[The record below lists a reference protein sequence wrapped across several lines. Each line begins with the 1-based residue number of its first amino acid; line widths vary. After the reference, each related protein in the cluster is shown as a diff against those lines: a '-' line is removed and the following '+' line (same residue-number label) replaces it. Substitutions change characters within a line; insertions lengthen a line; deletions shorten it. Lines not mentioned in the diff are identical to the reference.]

1 MGALALTFLP
11 LMKRKPTKKPIL
23 PKDVREV
30 QEAAAEASWDALE
43 RYRDTGEM
51 VPIVR
56 DGKLAL
62 VTVDEA
68 MRMRPDYEE
77 RKAANAAW
85 RRQNL
90 IDQFAAA
97 GIELTP
103 DVWER
108 LRADRR
114 QALEDD
120 LAWMGEKV
128 VKGEKGERVV
138 KGERG
143 EKNGI

>member
-1 MGALALTFLP
+1 
-11 LMKRKPTKKPIL
+11 MK
-23 PKDVREV
+23 PKANWTEDMRNV
-30 QEAAAEASWDALE
+30 QEAASAATWDALE

-51 VPIVR
+51 VPVMK
-56 DGKLAL
+56 DGKLAFA
-62 VTVDEA
+62 TVDEA
-68 MRMRPDYEE
+68 MRMRDDYEE

-85 RRQNL
+85 RRKNL

-108 LRADRR
+108 LAADRR

-120 LAWMGEKV
+120 LAW
-128 VKGEKGERVV
+128 
-138 KGERG
+138 
-143 EKNGI
+143 IHP

>member
-1 MGALALTFLP
+1 MDTTDWPEDA
-11 LMKRKPTKKPIL
+11 RQ
-23 PKDVREV
+23 V
-30 QEAAAEASWDALE
+30 QEAAAEATWDALE

-51 VPIVR
+51 VPVMK

-68 MRMRPDYEE
+68 IRMRDDYEQ

-85 RRQNL
+85 RRKNL
-90 IDQFAAA
+90 IDQFALA

-108 LRADRR
+108 LAADRR

-120 LAWMGEKV
+120 LAW
-128 VKGEKGERVV
+128 
-138 KGERG
+138 
-143 EKNGI
+143 IQP

>member
-1 MGALALTFLP
+1 
-11 LMKRKPTKKPIL
+11 MKRNPIKKPIM

-51 VPIVR
+51 VPIMR

-85 RRQNL
+85 RRKNL

-97 GIELTP
+97 GIALTP

-108 LRADRR
+108 LEADRR

-120 LAWMGEKV
+120 LTWIREGQPWCAKRSSAELT
-128 VKGEKGERVV
+128 E
-138 KGERG
+138 
-143 EKNGI
+143 

>member
-1 MGALALTFLP
+1 MID
-11 LMKRKPTKKPIL
+11 KK
-23 PKDVREV
+23 DWTEDMRQV
-30 QEAAAEASWDALE
+30 QKAAAEATWDALE

-51 VPIVR
+51 VPVVK
-56 DGKLAL
+56 DGRLAL

-68 MRMRPDYEE
+68 MRMRDDYEE

-85 RRQNL
+85 RRRNL

-97 GIELTP
+97 GLELTP

-108 LRADRR
+108 LAADRR

-120 LAWMGEKV
+120 LAW
-128 VKGEKGERVV
+128 
-138 KGERG
+138 
-143 EKNGI
+143 IHP

>member
-1 MGALALTFLP
+1 MD
-11 LMKRKPTKKPIL
+11 MKDWPEDARQ
-23 PKDVREV
+23 V
-30 QEAAAEASWDALE
+30 QEAASEATWDALE
-43 RYRDTGEM
+43 RYRYTGDM
-51 VPIVR
+51 VPVMK

-68 MRMRPDYEE
+68 MRMRDDYEE

-85 RRQNL
+85 RRRNL

-97 GIELTP
+97 GLELTP

-108 LRADRR
+108 LAADRR

-120 LAWMGEKV
+120 LAW
-128 VKGEKGERVV
+128 
-138 KGERG
+138 
-143 EKNGI
+143 IHP

>member
-1 MGALALTFLP
+1 MIDRTDWPEDA
-11 LMKRKPTKKPIL
+11 RQ
-23 PKDVREV
+23 V
-30 QEAAAEASWDALE
+30 QEAASEATWDALE

-51 VPIVR
+51 VPVMQ

-68 MRMRPDYEE
+68 MRMRDDYEE

-85 RRQNL
+85 RRKNL

-97 GIELTP
+97 GLELTP

-108 LRADRR
+108 LAADRR
-114 QALEDD
+114 QALKDE
-120 LAWMGEKV
+120 LAW
-128 VKGEKGERVV
+128 
-138 KGERG
+138 
-143 EKNGI
+143 IHP

>member
-1 MGALALTFLP
+1 MTDRRNWPEDA
-11 LMKRKPTKKPIL
+11 RQ
-23 PKDVREV
+23 V
-30 QEAAAEASWDALE
+30 QEAASEATWDALE

-51 VPIVR
+51 VP
-56 DGKLAL
+56 GKLAL

-68 MRMRPDYEE
+68 MRMRDDYEQ

-85 RRQNL
+85 RRKNL

-97 GIELTP
+97 GLELTP

-108 LRADRR
+108 LAADRR

-120 LAWMGEKV
+120 LAW
-128 VKGEKGERVV
+128 
-138 KGERG
+138 
-143 EKNGI
+143 IHP

>member
-1 MGALALTFLP
+1 MDEMALTFPPSHLLTFP
-11 LMKRKPTKKPIL
+11 LLMKRNPIKKPIM

-51 VPIVR
+51 VPIMR

-68 MRMRPDYEE
+68 MRMRNDYER
-77 RKAANAAW
+77 RKAENAAW
-85 RRQNL
+85 RRKNL

-97 GIELTP
+97 GIALTP

-108 LRADRR
+108 LEADRR

-120 LAWMGEKV
+120 LAWIRQKV
-128 VKGEKGERVV
+128 GR
-138 KGERG
+138 
-143 EKNGI
+143 